1 MQIGAQVTDFVFVLN
16 NRDAIRAFSRGGNVT
31 LGGDVSV
38 AAGPVGRNVEANVA
52 PKAAIYTYS
61 LSKGLFAGVS
71 LEGAVIVTEKGKNER
86 DYGHSVTNS
95 QILSGKAAAPA
106 GSAVLRKVAG
116 P

>member
-1 MQIGAQVTDFVFVLN
+1 L
-16 NRDAIRAFSRGGNVT
+16 RAFSRGGNVT

-38 AAGPVGRNVEANVA
+38 AAGPVGRDIEASVT

-71 LEGAVIVTEKGKNER
+71 LEGAVIVTEKEKNAR
-86 DYGHSVTNS
+86 YYGRSVSAS
-95 QILSGKAAAPA
+95 QILSAAPG
-106 GSAVLRKVAG
+106 GSVVLRKAAG